1 MRTPVHIACLQTQPK
16 ADFEA
21 ALTEALDLAAIAVEQ
36 GAQALFLP
44 EYCGGLKTKGGM
56 FAPPALPESS
66 HPVLTGLRGF
76 AKAHDVWI
84 SVGSL
89 AVPGRAGKVINRSL
103 LLDRTGAVVSRYDK
117 LHLFDIQLS
126 DQEVYRESARVTPG
140 QHCIVSNVDWA
151 VIGHSICYDLRFP
164 NLYRDM
170 AQAGAEV
177 LIVPSAFTK
186 KTGQAHW
193 HVLNRA
199 RAIENGAFVVS
210 ACAVG
215 TVEGGGEAYGHSL
228 IINHGARLW
237 LMQAP
242 SAVWSMQPLILM
254 MWRSRAAKSPV
265 CNTTGLMRKH
275 QPLRRMLHDPC
286 CSEI

>member
-21 ALTEALDLAAIAVEQ
+21 ALTKALDLAAIAVEQ

-56 FAPPALPESS
+56 FAPPALPGSS

-89 AVPGRAGKVINRSL
+89 AVPVRAGKVINRSL

-228 IINHGARLW
+228 IINPWGEVVADAGAQRGVVHATIDLDDV
-237 LMQAP
+237 AVARGKIP
-242 SAVWSMQPLILM
+242 SLQ
-254 MWRSRAAKSPV
+254 
-265 CNTTGLMRKH
+265 
-275 QPLRRMLHDPC
+275 HDRPY
-286 CSEI
+286 EKTPTLTEDAT

>member
-1 MRTPVHIACLQTQPK
+1 MRSPVHIACLQTQPK
-16 ADFEA
+16 PNFEA
-21 ALTEALDLAAIAVEQ
+21 ALAEALDLATVAVGQ
-36 GAQALFLP
+36 GAQVLFLP
-44 EYCGGLKTKGGM
+44 EYCGGLRTKGGM
-56 FAPPALPESS
+56 FAPPALPEAS

-76 AKAHDVWI
+76 AQAHDVWI
-84 SVGSL
+84 SVGSV
-89 AVPGRAGKVINRSL
+89 AVPGSAGKVINRSL
-103 LLDRTGAVVSRYDK
+103 LLDRTGTVVSRYDK

-140 QHCIVSNVDWA
+140 QHCVVSNIGWT

-228 IINHGARLW
+228 IVNPWGEVVADAGAQRGVVYATLD
-237 LMQAP
+237 LQEVVVARGKIP
-242 SAVWSMQPLILM
+242 SLQ
-254 MWRSRAAKSPV
+254 
-265 CNTTGLMRKH
+265 
-275 QPLRRMLHDPC
+275 HDRPY
-286 CSEI
+286 EKTPTPTEDVT

>member
-1 MRTPVHIACLQTQPK
+1 M
-16 ADFEA
+16 
-21 ALTEALDLAAIAVEQ
+21 AAIAVEQ

-103 LLDRTGAVVSRYDK
+103 LLDRTGAVVSRYDN

-228 IINHGARLW
+228 IINPWGEVVADAGAQRGVVHATIDLDDV
-237 LMQAP
+237 AVARGKIP
-242 SAVWSMQPLILM
+242 SLQ
-254 MWRSRAAKSPV
+254 
-265 CNTTGLMRKH
+265 
-275 QPLRRMLHDPC
+275 HDRPY
-286 CSEI
+286 EKKPTLTEDAT